1 MAAQMGEIPPTS
13 LVSPAAPDRDTNMA
27 NQTQPSRH
35 ILVFAAFV
43 LAVLLFVFP
52 TYADLMFAA
61 RDPLDMGVATLVCFG
76 IVLIPLVIGSALTR
90 RQPQRWRKSRLAT
103 ATWLI
108 LALWFLL
115 SAFGWCRVFAEG

>member
-1 MAAQMGEIPPTS
+1 MAHES
-13 LVSPAAPDRDTNMA
+13 
-27 NQTQPSRH
+27 QPSRH

-43 LAVLLFVFP
+43 LAVLVFVFP
-52 TYADLMFAA
+52 TYADLMFDA
-61 RDPLDMGVATLVCFG
+61 RDPLDMGVATLTCFG
-76 IVLIPLVIGSALTR
+76 VAVMPLAIGSALTC

-115 SAFGWCRVFAEG
+115 SVFGWCRVFAEG